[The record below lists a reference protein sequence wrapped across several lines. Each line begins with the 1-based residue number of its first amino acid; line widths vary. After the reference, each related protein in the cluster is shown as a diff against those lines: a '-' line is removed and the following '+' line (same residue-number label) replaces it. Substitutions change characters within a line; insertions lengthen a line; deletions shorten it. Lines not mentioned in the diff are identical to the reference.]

1 MSIDTLSHLELSSPA
16 VVSQAAHDFA
26 AVLAATEPFTA
37 LEAASERLRQ
47 DAAAQ
52 HAMQAYQAKQ
62 QSLQAVLMLNAL
74 SAGEQAELEHF
85 RETFLAEP
93 SVTAYLQAEAGLR
106 TMCQAAADR
115 LSEHVGLNFASA
127 CSSGCC

>member
-1 MSIDTLSHLELSSPA
+1 MSIDTLSPLELASPT
-16 VVSQAAHDFA
+16 VVSRAAHDFA
-26 AVLAATEPFTA
+26 AVLAATGPFMA
-37 LEAASERLRQ
+37 LEAASDRLRQ
-47 DAAAQ
+47 DRAAQ

-74 SAGEQAELEHF
+74 STDEQTELEHL
-85 RETFLAEP
+85 REAFLAEP
-93 SVTAYLQAEAGLR
+93 AVTAYLQAEADLR

-127 CSSGCC
+127 CNAGCC